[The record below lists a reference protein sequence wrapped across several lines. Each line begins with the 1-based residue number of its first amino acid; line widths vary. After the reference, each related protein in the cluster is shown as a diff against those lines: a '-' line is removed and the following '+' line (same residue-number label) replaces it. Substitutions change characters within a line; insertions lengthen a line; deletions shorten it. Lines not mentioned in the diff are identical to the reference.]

1 MIGKGR
7 EEDALQFLVE
17 YHGNG
22 DAQDPLVLFE
32 FEEMKEAINR
42 EKAAKAEKWSQIL
55 KYRANL
61 HRLGLA
67 ALMMFCTSLSGCKSS
82 RCITSTQSMLIP
94 SVYHLLLLL
103 GGL

>member
-42 EKAAKAEKWSQIL
+42 EKAAKAE
-55 KYRANL
+55 
-61 HRLGLA
+61 
-67 ALMMFCTSLSGCKSS
+67 
-82 RCITSTQSMLIP
+82 
-94 SVYHLLLLL
+94 
-103 GGL
+103 